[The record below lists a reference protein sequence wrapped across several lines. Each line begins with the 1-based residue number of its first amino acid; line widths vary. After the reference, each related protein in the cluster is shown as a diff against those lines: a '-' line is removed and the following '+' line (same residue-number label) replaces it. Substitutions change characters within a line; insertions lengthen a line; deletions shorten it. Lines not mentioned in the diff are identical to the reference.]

1 MPTKYTLEQLFV
13 IVDRTNTYI
22 MYSED
27 VFTSVEAAEAAIS
40 EMGNP
45 FHKEYSTVITLD
57 EHMFSL
63 MAQCTID
70 GREMVMDELELH

>member
-13 IVDRTNTYI
+13 IVDRTNTHI
-22 MYSED
+22 MYSD
-27 VFTSVEAAEAAIS
+27 A
-40 EMGNP
+40 
-45 FHKEYSTVITLD
+45 TVITLD

-63 MAQCTID
+63 MAQCTIE

>member
-13 IVDRTNTYI
+13 IVDRTNTDI
-22 MYSED
+22 MYGEN
-27 VFTSVEAAEAAIS
+27 VFTSVEAAEAAII
-40 EMGNP
+40 EMDSFCKQYG
-45 FHKEYSTVITLD
+45 TVITLD

>member
-13 IVDRTNTYI
+13 IVDKTNTYI

-27 VFTSVEAAEAAIS
+27 VFTSVEAAEAAIN
-40 EMGNP
+40 EMDSFP
-45 FHKEYSTVITLD
+45 KQYATVITLD

-70 GREMVMDELELH
+70 GREMVMNELELH

>member
-13 IVDRTNTYI
+13 IVDRTNTHI

-27 VFTSVEAAEAAIS
+27 VFTSVEAAENAIS
-40 EMGNP
+40 EMDS
-45 FHKEYSTVITLD
+45 FHKEHATVITLD

-63 MAQCTID
+63 MAQCTIE

>member
-13 IVDRTNTYI
+13 IVDRTNTDV

-27 VFTSVEAAEAAIS
+27 VFTSVEDAENAIS
-40 EMGNP
+40 EMDS
-45 FHKEYSTVITLD
+45 FHKEYATVITLD

>member
-13 IVDRTNTYI
+13 IVDRTNTDV

-27 VFTSVEAAEAAIS
+27 VFTSVEDAENAIS
-40 EMGNP
+40 EMDS
-45 FHKEYSTVITLD
+45 FHKEYATVITLD

-63 MAQCTID
+63 MAQCTIE